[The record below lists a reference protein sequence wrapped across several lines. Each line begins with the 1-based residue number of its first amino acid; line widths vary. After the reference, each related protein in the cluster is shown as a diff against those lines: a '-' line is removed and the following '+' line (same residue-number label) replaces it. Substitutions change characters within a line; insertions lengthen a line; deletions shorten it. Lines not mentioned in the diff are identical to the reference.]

1 MEDKSKQ
8 DEIISS
14 FKNENY
20 DEEVIA
26 LVKDDLEAGL
36 TEDQV
41 SIYKVRRL
49 KPKERQLI
57 SKGMRLGIPSE
68 VISDMV
74 NHKYKEAQYTAVID
88 EYESGTDI
96 SVIKDVMSEFRT
108 GHDITET
115 FRQVKERMADTKE
128 KPAEPETTED
138 RTEEAVSDN
147 PQSEDSGSS
156 SNGGTISSKDFLESV
171 RLMMDTFSNTMQ
183 MQFDHMNKRDEE
195 YRQAHDSEAEKILN
209 DKISSLESAL
219 EDSRKDLS
227 AASGVVSEKEQMI
240 KSMQSDI
247 DSRTKELSA
256 KDDEIKKLREEME
269 QMKTGNIPISGSG
282 SSAAVGSQVSSAV
295 DSTSGQSIQSAVG
308 DGRLPQAIRNMAGSG
323 VQSVAHTP
331 NYTVNLTTANGN
343 QIPLQVE
350 RTERKSQSGLSA
362 LMSKFL
368 PKGPAKTLLTRMIEG
383 RYSGEQMTEIIYA
396 YEKHLSEDEVQELLD
411 ANLPADE
418 MHGIINVV
426 AAAKG
431 GEE

>member
-36 TEDQV
+36 SEEQV

-49 KPKERQLI
+49 KSKERQLI

-108 GHDITET
+108 GHDIMET

-138 RTEEAVSDN
+138 KTEDAVSEN
-147 PQSEDSGSS
+147 TKSEDSGSS
-156 SNGGTISSKDFLESV
+156 STGGTISSKDFLESV

-183 MQFDHMNKRDEE
+183 MQFEHMNKRDEE
-195 YRQAHDSEAEKILN
+195 CRQAHDSEAEKILN

-247 DSRTKELSA
+247 DSRIKELSA

-269 QMKTGNIPISGSG
+269 QMKAGNISMNGSG
-282 SSAAVGSQVSSAV
+282 SSAAAGGTR
-295 DSTSGQSIQSAVG
+295 DNQSIQSAVVN
-308 DGRLPQAIRNMAGSG
+308 DNVPQFNQRTVGSG
-323 VQSVAHTP
+323 IQDAGHTP
-331 NYTVNLTTANGN
+331 NYTMNLTTANGN

-396 YEKHLSEDEVQELLD
+396 YEKHLNEDEVQELLD

>member
-36 TEDQV
+36 SEDQV

-49 KPKERQLI
+49 KSKERQLI
-57 SKGMRLGIPSE
+57 SKGMRIGIPSE

-74 NHKYKEAQYTAVID
+74 NHKYKEAQFTAVID

-128 KPAEPETTED
+128 KPAEPETIEDKTED
-138 RTEEAVSDN
+138 AVSEN
-147 PQSEDSGSS
+147 LPSEGGGSS
-156 SNGGTISSKDFLESV
+156 SIGGVISSKDFLESV

-183 MQFDHMNKRDEE
+183 MQFDHMNKRDDE

-227 AASGVVSEKEQMI
+227 AASSVVSEKEQMI

-269 QMKTGNIPISGSG
+269 QMKAGNIPMNGSG
-282 SSAAVGSQVSSAV
+282 SSA
-295 DSTSGQSIQSAVG
+295 
-308 DGRLPQAIRNMAGSG
+308 MAGATQGNQNIQYAFAGNNSPKNTQSTAESG
-323 VQSVAHTP
+323 VQGAGHTP
-331 NYTVNLTTANGN
+331 NYPMNLTTANGN

-396 YEKHLSEDEVQELLD
+396 YEKHLNEDEVQELLD